1 VDARRTRRARLT
13 VIEAHPHHRL
23 SRVARLTLLCAG
35 GTMAVGL
42 ASTIAALAGWIPS
55 APPLGPATVSAA
67 LLVAAATI
75 ANLGLRFLRWQF
87 LLRRARVRLATMPAL
102 AAFVGSF
109 TFVPVPLY
117 LGQLYSRAWLLPL
130 PPRERGAVLLAFVW
144 EQATNVVALLLLTLP
159 VLGGAARAVA
169 CAGLLLLLV
178 PRVRR
183 GLARAALAL
192 ASAAAQLVDA
202 EVPDETTA
210 MRFVDGDVLAPA
222 LAASLAAWTPV
233 ALAILPVVWAIDGA
247 SGLAVVGAAA
257 GSILG
262 GAVSLVPLGA
272 GTAGFLLIHTLEG
285 LGIAAAPAVAFVFR
299 AATAWLTL
307 GLGALALGLLPSVR
321 RRAAA
326 HDHFDAIDA
335 CYDAWLPAHYREHL
349 VARKTA
355 PIIEELATL
364 PAGARGLDIGCGR
377 GWYFATL
384 AQAGAQ
390 MTGVDTSG
398 RQLVAAAEHLGGRPR
413 LTQASVLALPFR
425 SASFDFAYI
434 INVLH
439 HVAPPAA
446 QQAALAE
453 IARVV
458 RPGGRVFVHEM
469 NVRNPLFRFYLGY
482 VFPILKGIEEGTEYY
497 LDPRSMDATPGLRLR
512 AVRYFTFVPD
522 FVPARLLGLLAQLER
537 RLERSGLAPYAAH
550 FVTVH
555 ERT

>member
-1 VDARRTRRARLT
+1 VA
-13 VIEAHPHHRL
+13 EAHPHRL

-55 APPLGPATVSAA
+55 APPLGPATASAA

-109 TFVPVPLY
+109 TFIPVPLY

-130 PPRERGAVLLAFVW
+130 PPAERGAVLLAFVW
-144 EQATNVVALLLLTLP
+144 EQATNVVALLVLALP
-159 VLGGAARAVA
+159 VFGGATRVVV
-169 CAGLLLLLV
+169 CAGLLLLLAS
-178 PRVRR
+178 RVRR
-183 GLARAALAL
+183 ALARGALAL
-192 ASAAAQLVDA
+192 ASAAAPLVDA
-202 EVPDETTA
+202 EAPDEAAA

-222 LAASLAAWTPV
+222 LAASLAAWTPI
-233 ALAILPVVWAIDGA
+233 ALAILPVVWAVDGGV
-247 SGLAVVGAAA
+247 SGLPAVGAAA

-285 LGIAAAPAVAFVFR
+285 LGVAAAPAVAFVFR

-335 CYDAWLPAHYREHL
+335 CYDAWLPPHYREHL

-355 PIIEELATL
+355 PIVEELAAL
-364 PAGARGLDIGCGR
+364 PPGARGLDIGCGR
-377 GWYFATL
+377 GWYFAVLTR
-384 AQAGAQ
+384 AGAR

-398 RQLVAAAEHLGGRPR
+398 RQLVAAADHLGGRPG
-413 LTQASVLALPFR
+413 LAQASVLALPFR

-497 LDPRSMDATPGLRLR
+497 LDPRTMDATPGLRLR

-522 FVPARLLGLLAQLER
+522 FVPARLLGLLARIEH
-537 RLERSGLAPYAAH
+537 RLERSRLAPYAAH